1 MKSEKV
7 DTFIDQIMEDFRIPN
22 RYILKMNS
30 NHWKYTMRSKLT
42 YLVDT
47 SSDALGAQLILAQSN
62 LVIEAH
68 CEPSP
73 IQFH

>member
-1 MKSEKV
+1 
-7 DTFIDQIMEDFRIPN
+7 
-22 RYILKMNS
+22 
-30 NHWKYTMRSKLT
+30 MRSKLT